1 MLFNSVPGCPGAPRT
16 WFDEPAAPL
25 QALPTMLAI
34 YPRIAMLLAM
44 KWFLCL
50 LLIGTGLFSYN
61 QSQTIETLTANL
73 KKSDEDA
80 ADLKRQILQLSA
92 QVRIAAGR
100 PATPYQSPMPTPT
113 PANSWMWQHSTL
125 DPNTPGPR
133 RR

>member
-1 MLFNSVPGCPGAPRT
+1 
-16 WFDEPAAPL
+16 
-25 QALPTMLAI
+25 
-34 YPRIAMLLAM
+34 MLLAM

-92 QVRIAAGR
+92 QMRVAASR
-100 PATPYQSPMPTPT
+100 LAAPQAAPSASYQIPVPTPT
-113 PANSWMWQHSTL
+113 PSNSWMWQHSTL